1 MLPCLRNALCLRNA
15 VRGRNTSFLTLSA
28 CFFFAFY
35 FILFSVYERVYLSRI
50 IKAERILIQY
60 ASRATI
66 KCLRALWARESAF
79 VIYFSLC
86 FGMGKC

>member
-1 MLPCLRNALCLRNA
+1 MPQKRRSWAKYIVFDPFR
-15 VRGRNTSFLTLSA
+15 V
-28 CFFFAFY
+28 FFFAFY

-86 FGMGKC
+86 FGKC